1 MEEKKYRRRKRNR
14 YKLGE
19 DYDMYRERQNDN
31 RKSDSNL
38 SICDT
43 NIDGA

>member
-1 MEEKKYRRRKRNR
+1 MEEKKYRRRRKNR
-14 YKLGE
+14 YRTGE
-19 DYDMYRERQNDN
+19 DFEMFKERERESQKRD
-31 RKSDSNL
+31 RGL